1 MKFVSIV
8 FLLAVVMPVHAAYVS
23 VSCSNATGS
32 VIWEEGEN
40 TNLVRLTYDGF
51 VTGVLEITREKL
63 TIERKEEVN
72 LREQLLSQCGAQS
85 SMTVSAARVVI
96 TPAPE
101 FPGVFDSYF
110 PDQRIEAD
118 VICEKIVSNQSD
130 CHP

>member
-1 MKFVSIV
+1 MKFFSLVL
-8 FLLAVVMPVHAAYVS
+8 LLAVVMPAHAAYVS
-23 VSCSNATGS
+23 TSCSNATGS

-51 VTGVLEITREKL
+51 VTGVLELSREQIV
-63 TIERKEEVN
+63 IERKEEVN

-96 TPAPE
+96 TPALSNPDI
-101 FPGVFDSYF
+101 FQSYF
-110 PDQRIEAD
+110 PNQKIVTD